1 MHFFLKSQGNEFCR
15 VVGTMNYTFCQ
26 MGVPH
31 SAVGGEIFFWGG
43 GVKPLAAMPH
53 SQSCTSFI
61 YFIYLFHLMTKGPQP
76 LTCHNKITVY
86 ISKCH

>member
-31 SAVGGEIFFWGG
+31 SAVGGEIFLGG
-43 GVKPLAAMPH
+43 G
-53 SQSCTSFI
+53 
-61 YFIYLFHLMTKGPQP
+61 G
-76 LTCHNKITVY
+76 
-86 ISKCH
+86 